1 MHQTGPPA
9 HHIPRIVADMFATP
23 DEAEAAYYRA
33 FEQADNDLMS
43 EVWLAS
49 DHVSCIHPLA
59 DDIHGHRFV
68 LASWRAIFHNQG
80 PTPIT
85 HTATEKH
92 LAGPLAVHLGIETI
106 TRNGVRHSFLAT
118 NVFQLEQDGWCMLSH
133 HASPKPRAG
142 AQTSGVL
149 H

>member
-1 MHQTGPPA
+1 
-9 HHIPRIVADMFATP
+9 MFSTP

-33 FEQADNDLMS
+33 FERADHDLMS

-59 DDIHGHRFV
+59 DEIHGHRFV

-80 PTPIT
+80 PTPVA

-92 LAGPLAVHLGIETI
+92 LAGPLAVHLGIETL
-106 TRNGVRHSFLAT
+106 TRNDAEHAFLAT
-118 NVFQLEQDGWCMLSH
+118 NVFQLERDGWRMLSH
-133 HASPKPRAG
+133 HASPKPKTNSHPAN
-142 AQTSGVL
+142 VL